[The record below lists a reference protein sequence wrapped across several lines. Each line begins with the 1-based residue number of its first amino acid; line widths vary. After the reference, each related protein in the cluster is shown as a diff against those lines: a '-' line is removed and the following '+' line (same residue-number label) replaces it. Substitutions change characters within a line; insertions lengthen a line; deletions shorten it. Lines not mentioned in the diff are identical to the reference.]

1 MTDKTRDRAIEAAS
15 ELLTMITLGF
25 AFGAG
30 FMIAVSIF
38 N

>member
-1 MTDKTRDRAIEAAS
+1 MKDKVIEAAS
-15 ELLTMITLGF
+15 ELLAMITLGF